1 VERERLGD
9 AQEELTNF
17 GTAHAEVVN
26 VTVKEEV
33 EDLIVRAGAAFGW
46 IPYGFR
52 DYTPARRMKFSQ
64 FNPRKPLISS
74 SENPLETKP

>member
-1 VERERLGD
+1 
-9 AQEELTNF
+9 LTNF

-64 FNPRKPLISS
+64 FNPSLRTLSKPSRKSTPASQSS
-74 SENPLETKP
+74 